1 MQAVRLLPAAPAT
14 AGRRPCANRRAR
26 PRLARCAAEAQD
38 GGRVSE
44 PARAHVQALMAE
56 LAGGPAADGASAVRV
71 LTAQLQA
78 AQDALARLQDES
90 SGTIQALRTV
100 AERLSEEKLRA
111 DAALAAKSRCAA
123 ACRLLAGWRSPCRP
137 GGGRPRATRRSRAV
151 SLTLR
156 AVRPAREQAAAV
168 EATTQHALD
177 LAAAQERHEAA
188 LREERARVRAAEALL
203 AEAPPP
209 EELVAQQQAATARLA
224 SAVARVVELEREL
237 STVQDTVVSERVEQ
251 LVARV
256 RALEAELAEQEG
268 GTEELAV
275 VRASA
280 AAAAK
285 RAAELEAASARSDRT
300 AEVER
305 LVAQN
310 KQLEQA
316 LQAQRS
322 AAVAPALA
330 AQPPAVVAAPTK
342 QPAAAGYPDD
352 IQSQL
357 KRIEAL
363 LESLPAP
370 SAAYAMVRGC
380 ACTPSALRPNA
391 PIPLAGVVC
400 PAGGVPCSSA
410 ACGSDAGAAL
420 ELRPRAAG
428 TVHAAATHFP
438 VRTARACARVAMWY
452 YSVA

>member
-1 MQAVRLLPAAPAT
+1 M
-14 AGRRPCANRRAR
+14 
-26 PRLARCAAEAQD
+26 
-38 GGRVSE
+38 
-44 PARAHVQALMAE
+44 
-56 LAGGPAADGASAVRV
+56 
-71 LTAQLQA
+71 
-78 AQDALARLQDES
+78 
-90 SGTIQALRTV
+90 
-100 AERLSEEKLRA
+100 
-111 DAALAAKSRCAA
+111 
-123 ACRLLAGWRSPCRP
+123 ACRLLAARALRARP
-137 GGGRPRATRRSRAV
+137 GSERPRATRRSRAV
-151 SLTLR
+151 WLTLR

-168 EATTQHALD
+168 EATTQHASD

-209 EELVAQQQAATARLA
+209 EELAAQQQAAAVRLA
-224 SAVARVVELEREL
+224 AAVARVVELEREL

-268 GTEELAV
+268 GTEELAA

-322 AAVAPALA
+322 GAVAQPA
-330 AQPPAVVAAPTK
+330 AVVAAPTK

-370 SAAYAMVRGC
+370 AYAMVRTWPGG
-380 ACTPSALRPNA
+380 AF
-391 PIPLAGVVC
+391 G
-400 PAGGVPCSSA
+400 PAS
-410 ACGSDAGAAL
+410 
-420 ELRPRAAG
+420 
-428 TVHAAATHFP
+428 
-438 VRTARACARVAMWY
+438 
-452 YSVA
+452 